1 MSPLMVI
8 RRNRGGAYIVA
19 ELDGTVWRN
28 PVGAFRL
35 IPYQARL
42 SLPLP
47 DLDDFLDISTDDLLA
62 LADDDDPDLDREGP
76 LIDED

>member
-1 MSPLMVI
+1 MVI
-8 RRNRGGAYIVA
+8 CRNRGGAYIVA
-19 ELDGTVWRN
+19 ELDGTVWCN
-28 PVGAFRL
+28 PVGAFHL

-47 DLDDFLDISTDDLLA
+47 DLDNFLDISTDDLQMLA
-62 LADDDDPDLDREGP
+62 TDDDPGVDEEGP